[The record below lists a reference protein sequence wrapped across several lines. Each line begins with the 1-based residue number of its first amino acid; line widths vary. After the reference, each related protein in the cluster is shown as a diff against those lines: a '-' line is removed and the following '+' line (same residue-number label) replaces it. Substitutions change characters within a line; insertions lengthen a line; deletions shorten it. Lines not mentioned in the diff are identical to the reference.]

1 MSFVCQT
8 YNKKLLSGCFFC
20 FFLLVIFILT
30 GVSHGRS
37 LSPAEQAV
45 NNPGTDS
52 RQQYKSAKDYY
63 YRLERDTSFGKD
75 RANWLVGIRK
85 FRKIYQADTKSV
97 LAPSCLYM
105 MGRMYRR
112 MYKQFNLPI
121 DIDEAISS
129 FNEVASNFSNNSLAD
144 DALFTIADIEL
155 TCKNNPARAIKIYQ
169 NLIQRFPDGD
179 KSSQSISRLKELARK
194 HDIKV
199 PEQLTTSKA
208 ANRIVNVL
216 PVQYWSSNDYTR
228 VVISASAPVHYTA
241 RLLEK
246 NNNQPRRLY
255 LDFKQSYI
263 SPKFRSPVPIEDGL
277 LKQVRTGQIEDST
290 VRVVLDIETIS
301 DYKIFNLKDPFR
313 VVVDVR
319 GAKKEKAKTASA
331 HVQHPL
337 TPPVVKTEPK
347 TIQPVKSKA
356 KKNQDAFITL
366 DDRKKIR
373 PSSSTAAV
381 DEAATNLSL
390 AQQLGLGVRRIV
402 IDSGH
407 GGKDPGAMAFGL
419 KEKDI
424 VLDVARRTASILK
437 KQHNYEVIM
446 TRDSDIFL
454 PLEERTAI
462 ANTRNADLFVS
473 IHVNAHPKK
482 SAKGVETFYLNLAT
496 NAEAMRVAA
505 RENATSTHNI
515 SELQDIL
522 SDLMQNAKINESSQL
537 AEFVQGSLVE
547 GLKDHKYKTK
557 NLGVKQAPFYVLI
570 GAEMPAVLAEIS
582 FITNPE
588 EAKHLK
594 EDTYLQTIAEQIAAG
609 VSTYVEHRKTAALKL

>member
-1 MSFVCQT
+1 MSFACRT
-8 YNKKLLSGCFFC
+8 YNTKLLTGCFC
-20 FFLLVIFILT
+20 SCLLLMATLSSWAIGRPLSAGYQTVT
-30 GVSHGRS
+30 NPAVSF
-37 LSPAEQAV
+37 
-45 NNPGTDS
+45 
-52 RQQYKSAKDYY
+52 RQQYKSAKDYSY
-63 YRLERDTSFGKD
+63 KLERDSAIGKD
-75 RANWLVGIRK
+75 RANWLAGIRK
-85 FRKIYQADTKSV
+85 FRRIYQADTKSTH
-97 LAPSCLYM
+97 APSCLYM

-112 MYKQFNLPI
+112 MYKRFKLPI

-129 FNEVASNFSNNSLAD
+129 FNEVATRFPESSLAD
-144 DALFTIADIEL
+144 DALFIVADIQL
-155 TCKNNPARAIKIYQ
+155 NDKDNPARAIEIYQ
-169 NLIQRFPDGD
+169 KLIQRFPDGD
-179 KSSQSISRLKELARK
+179 KSSQSVSRLKELARK

-199 PEQLTTSKA
+199 PEQLKSSRA
-208 ANRIVNVL
+208 AGKMVNVL

-228 VVISASAPVHYTA
+228 IVISASAPVHYTA

-246 NNNQPRRLY
+246 NNNQPRRLF
-255 LDFKQSYI
+255 LDFNQSHI

-277 LKQVRTGQIEDST
+277 LKQVRTGQLDDST
-290 VRVVLDIETIS
+290 VRVVLDIESIS

-319 GAKKEKAKTASA
+319 GAKKQSSKTASTP
-331 HVQHPL
+331 VQPSIVSP
-337 TPPVVKTEPK
+337 TVKTEPK
-347 TIQPVKSKA
+347 TIQPVESKRE
-356 KKNQDAFITL
+356 KEQELFITL
-366 DDRKKIR
+366 TDQKKYR
-373 PSSSTAAV
+373 PSSWTA
-381 DEAATNLSL
+381 DIEQPATELSL

-437 KQHNYEVIM
+437 KQHNYEVIL

-522 SDLMQNAKINESSQL
+522 SDLMQNAKIKESSQL
-537 AEFVQGSLVE
+537 AEFVQSSLVK
-547 GLKDHKYKTK
+547 GLKDHNYKTK

-588 EAKHLK
+588 EAKHLR
-594 EDTYLQTIAEQIAAG
+594 EDTYLQAIAEQIAAG